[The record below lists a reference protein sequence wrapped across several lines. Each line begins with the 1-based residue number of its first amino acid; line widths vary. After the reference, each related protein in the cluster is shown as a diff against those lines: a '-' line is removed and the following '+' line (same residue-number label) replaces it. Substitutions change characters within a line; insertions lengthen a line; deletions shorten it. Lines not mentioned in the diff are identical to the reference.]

1 MMFKKQM
8 KELKKLFW
16 AYNLWENMSFCISNL
31 ILTEQQQQ
39 SLIPLGEVGYIDH
52 TTPFGTV
59 KNQSFQKYYEI

>member
-1 MMFKKQM
+1 
-8 KELKKLFW
+8 
-16 AYNLWENMSFCISNL
+16 MSFCISNL